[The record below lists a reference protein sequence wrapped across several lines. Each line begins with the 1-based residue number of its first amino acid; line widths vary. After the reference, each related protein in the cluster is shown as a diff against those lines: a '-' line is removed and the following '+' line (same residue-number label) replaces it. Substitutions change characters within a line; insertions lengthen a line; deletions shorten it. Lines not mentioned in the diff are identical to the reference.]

1 MPGAHYAL
9 SELLL
14 LASSIYAVFFFFK
27 NKNFFALCGII
38 IVGITAIIASW
49 RFGLNQIIELK
60 NLHQIF
66 TQLSFLFAIPLI
78 STEIILRSE
87 TTSNRTNTLEFKIG
101 FSVWLILSLLA
112 FFNLSFPFTNVFILN
127 PSFIAFVFLTAGLI
141 FSFLIPRDK
150 LTYNIISGLVFS
162 IILINILVNQYKIID
177 DDSIRFHVYHVVLA
191 VWVYLLT
198 KLISKKKS

>member
-1 MPGAHYAL
+1 MPGPHYAL

-14 LASSIYAVFFFFK
+14 FASSIYAVFFFFK
-27 NKNFFALCGII
+27 NRNLFALCGII

-78 STEIILRSE
+78 STEVILRSE
-87 TTSNRTNTLEFKIG
+87 TTSNRKNTLEFKIG
-101 FSVWLILSLLA
+101 FSTWLLLSLLA
-112 FFNLSFPFTNVFILN
+112 FFNLLYPFSTLFILS
-127 PSFIAFVFLTAGLI
+127 PSFIAFTFLIAGLI

-150 LTYNIISGLVFS
+150 LTHNIISGLVFS
-162 IILINILVNQYKIID
+162 IILINILFNQFKIID

-191 VWVYLLT
+191 IWVYLLT
-198 KLISKKKS
+198 KLISKKRS